1 MKRSW
6 IARLGAV
13 TAGLTLIV
21 FTALNFGI
29 GTRPAKA
36 GTVLTVTNTNDSG
49 PGSLRDAVAAANAA
63 PTSSTITFNLSLP
76 ATISLTSGQIFI
88 IKNMAIVGPGANL
101 LTISGGLLSRVFSI
115 PAFGKYTVD
124 ISGLTIAGGTDPD
137 QLGGGGISNVAQ
149 QVSVT
154 NCDFTGNSTAGV
166 GAAIANFGGTLLA
179 TNCTF
184 TNNSAGTNGGG
195 IFNEDTLSVTN
206 CTFSGNSAG
215 LGGGGI
221 ETEFGFAPV
230 AVTNCTFNL
239 NAATGTGGGG
249 ILVNTLV
256 TTTLSSL
263 DLRNTVIAG
272 STGGD
277 CVLNNGAII
286 GTNSHNLIQDG
297 SCSPM
302 LSGDPKLGPLQFN
315 GGPTQTFALLPISPA
330 IDNGDD
336 SVLADPMFPAT
347 DQRGPGF
354 PRKFCAHIDIGAFEA
369 SAPPA
374 VDCPVNIS
382 AATDP
387 GKSTSQLSF
396 SATAT
401 DICDGPI
408 TPVCK
413 IGATVITSPYA
424 FPVGLSTV
432 TCSATDMAGLTGTC
446 TFTVTVTPFD
456 TCLKDNSTGN
466 LLQWNST
473 TGQYQFT
480 RCSDGF
486 TLTGTGTVSL
496 VNGIRT
502 LNDFKAD
509 RRIHAGFNTGQLTG
523 IATIYLEVAQGVWQ
537 VFQIYDTKPSAVC
550 KC

>member
-1 MKRSW
+1 M
-6 IARLGAV
+6 
-13 TAGLTLIV
+13 
-21 FTALNFGI
+21 
-29 GTRPAKA
+29 
-36 GTVLTVTNTNDSG
+36 
-49 PGSLRDAVAAANAA
+49 
-63 PTSSTITFNLSLP
+63 FNMSLP

-88 IKNMAIVGPGANL
+88 LHNMSIVGPGANL
-101 LTISGGLLSRVFSI
+101 LTISGSHLSRVFSI
-115 PAFGKYTVD
+115 PPFGIQAVD
-124 ISGLTIAGGTDPD
+124 ISDLTIADGTDPD
-137 QLGGGGISNVAQ
+137 DLGGGGISNVANHLS
-149 QVSVT
+149 VS
-154 NCDFTGNSTAGV
+154 NCAFTGNSTAGV
-166 GAAIANFGGTLLA
+166 GAGIANFGTLLV

-184 TNNSAGTNGGG
+184 TNNSAGTNGGA

-206 CTFSGNSAG
+206 STFSGNSAG

-221 ETEFGFAPV
+221 ETEFSFQPV
-230 AVTNCTFNL
+230 AVINCTFNL
-239 NAATGTGGGG
+239 NAATGSGGGG

-263 DLRNTVIAG
+263 DLRNTIIAG

-315 GGPTQTFALLPISPA
+315 GGPTQTFALLGMSPA
-330 IDNGDD
+330 IDKGDD

-354 PRKFCAHIDIGAFEA
+354 PRKFCAHVDIGAFEA

-374 VDCPVNIS
+374 VACPANIS

-387 GKSTSQLSF
+387 GKSSAQLSF

-424 FPVGLSTV
+424 FPVGLTTV
-432 TCSATDMAGLTGTC
+432 TCSATDVAGLTGTC
-446 TFTVTVTPFD
+446 SFTVTVTPFD

-466 LLQWNST
+466 LLQWNGT
-473 TGQYQFT
+473 TGAYKFT
-480 RCSDGF
+480 RCSDNF
-486 TLTGTGTVSL
+486 MLTGTGTVAL

-502 LNDFKAD
+502 LTDFKTD
-509 RRIHAGFNTGQLTG
+509 RRISAGFNTGHLTG
-523 IATIYLEVAQGVWQ
+523 NATIYLKVAQGVWQ